1 MRTLHCFGW
10 KLEDI
15 ISHMKEFK
23 EAEWDSILL
32 SPVQPK
38 AKPISKE
45 WYEVYQISSL
55 TIEDPLKLKEVC
67 EEAHKYEIK
76 ILCDVIFTHFGND
89 GKFNS
94 LNPANTVDKDI
105 TDNKYFWKE
114 KQLINYN
121 NRYSI
126 THHCNGCPST
136 RTDNFDY
143 IDLVADFLNE
153 LIEIGVDGFRVDSC
167 KMISLPEEDGNLC
180 LPRLYSK
187 LNKKVMWF
195 GEVINETSDLMNMYH
210 KYIGTIN
217 NLSDS
222 AYRVDKT
229 KELVFVESH
238 DSFLNDDRSGYTKRL
253 SEEDILINWKYL
265 IKDFPNT
272 IFYPRPFS
280 DMWKYA
286 NK

>member
-1 MRTLHCFGW
+1 M
-10 KLEDI
+10 
-15 ISHMKEFK
+15 
-23 EAEWDSILL
+23 
-32 SPVQPK
+32 
-38 AKPISKE
+38 
-45 WYEVYQISSL
+45 
-55 TIEDPLKLKEVC
+55 
-67 EEAHKYEIK
+67 
-76 ILCDVIFTHFGND
+76 
-89 GKFNS
+89 
-94 LNPANTVDKDI
+94 
-105 TDNKYFWKE
+105 
-114 KQLINYN
+114 
-121 NRYSI
+121 
-126 THHCNGCPST
+126 
-136 RTDNFDY
+136 
-143 IDLVADFLNE
+143 
-153 LIEIGVDGFRVDSC
+153 
-167 KMISLPEEDGNLC
+167 
-180 LPRLYSK
+180 PRLYSI
-187 LNKKVMWF
+187 LYKKVMRF